1 MSRPLRIMYPNAF
14 YHVMNRGSGRQ
25 CIFTHDDH
33 FNIFL
38 DLLVDVNARYQ
49 LEIHAYCLMNN
60 HYHLLV
66 CTPIPNLSEIMR
78 FINGSFTQ
86 KINRLNRTDGPIF
99 RGRYKAILV
108 EKDNYLL
115 ELSRYIHLNP
125 VSAKIVNYPEEY
137 KWSSYKHYLNGDE
150 RPIWLHCDNVFAY
163 FDNKI
168 EKFRKFVMD
177 GIDLSF

>member
-14 YHVMNRGSGRQ
+14 YHVINRDSGRQ

-38 DLLVDVNARYQ
+38 DLFAGANTRYQ
-49 LEIHAYCLMNN
+49 LEIHAYYLMNN

-66 CTPIPNLSEIMR
+66 CTPIPNLTEIMR

-108 EKDNYLL
+108 EKHIAIYLALQLPGQKIRILKKYFNNSNQSISQIYNRAKKRAKTDEIFLNHIKNIKEKL
-115 ELSRYIHLNP
+115 ELCP
-125 VSAKIVNYPEEY
+125 KV
-137 KWSSYKHYLNGDE
+137 
-150 RPIWLHCDNVFAY
+150 VFCS
-163 FDNKI
+163 
-168 EKFRKFVMD
+168 
-177 GIDLSF
+177 LS